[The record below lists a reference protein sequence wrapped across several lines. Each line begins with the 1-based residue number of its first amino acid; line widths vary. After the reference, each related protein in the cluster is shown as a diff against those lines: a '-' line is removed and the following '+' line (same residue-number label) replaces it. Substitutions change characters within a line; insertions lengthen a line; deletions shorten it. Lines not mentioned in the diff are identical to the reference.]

1 MDQFWLIHHYAW
13 NCVDVG
19 KELEVK
25 LELVP
30 ASLERGKRETQ
41 DRDVDK
47 MLVKFLELAK

>member
-1 MDQFWLIHHYAW
+1 MHGTASTWR
-13 NCVDVG
+13 

-25 LELVP
+25 LELEP
-30 ASLERGKRETQ
+30 ASLERGKRGTQ